1 MLILLLLNFVLV
13 GFLVSDEGLGHLD
26 IRWFWYT
33 TVDIVSHLDIELVLL
48 FIHLATG
55 LGRGLL
61 HSPTAA

>member
-33 TVDIVSHLDIELVLL
+33 TVDVVSYLDIELVFLL
-48 FIHLATG
+48 IHLASS
-55 LGRGLL
+55 LISGRLY
-61 HSPTAA
+61 STATF